1 MDKRPK
7 SANANDKP
15 KKRLKKKL
23 EWGLDIQINEVM
35 SRAGKATTD
44 FYMPLAQTQKAQD
57 NVALGLEK
65 EKERGHKKKEKKE
78 IVPGLR
84 ALRK

>member
-15 KKRLKKKL
+15 KKRPKIK
-23 EWGLDIQINEVM
+23 LDIKINEVM

-44 FYMPLAQTQKAQD
+44 FFMPLAQTQKAQD
-57 NVALGLEK
+57 ARALGLEK
-65 EKERGHKKKEKKE
+65 E
-78 IVPGLR
+78 
-84 ALRK
+84 